1 MAKTCARHDYYQ
13 MDGIPRSFRVILI
26 NFLCFVIYDDEY
38 VYQSCD
44 SHSNFPK

>member
-26 NFLCFVIYDDEY
+26 IIFFCFVIYDDEY
-38 VYQSCD
+38 VY
-44 SHSNFPK
+44 